1 MVIFADDLEYWGIG
15 EIYLDIC
22 CLNKFTSCK
31 EAIMEEIK
39 KELLNIKKEEP
50 LNEFPK
56 TRCGYYMRVLWV
68 GINLCSVWLSFAQS
82 VAWFWPVIVQI
93 LWIFWIRLKIDFLK
107 DNFVHCT

>member
-22 CLNKFTSCK
+22 CLNKFTSRK

-50 LNEFPK
+50 VNEFPK

-68 GINLCSVWLSFAQS
+68 GINLCSASPS
-82 VAWFWPVIVQI
+82 AWFWPVIVQI
-93 LWIFWIRLKIDFLK
+93 LWIFWI
-107 DNFVHCT
+107 